1 MGGSQPVFYPP
12 LALAAGLPHNRAP
25 MADMVGGS
33 SEPGARWLTQEEL
46 KRFAECISGDSE
58 RDQRCLRT
66 LMATVSE
73 VLGATDLDEL
83 LRRLVDHT
91 VRTTGTERGLLLLL
105 QEDGELHVRTARD
118 RYGGNLEPDPVFSHS
133 VPRKVIH
140 DNQPVVERVSG
151 DGEVLDL
158 THSVAAM
165 RLRQVM
171 CAPVSARG
179 RTLGVLYAD
188 STLIGPA
195 VTHADLWL
203 FYAQAGLMGMAI
215 ENNRLLHETLQARE
229 MSHQLRVARDIQ
241 KRLLPSTPAR
251 FGQIEL
257 AGLSEPSSRVG
268 GDYFD
273 YFQVDTGR
281 VGLCVG
287 DVSGHGIG
295 PALVMSNVRAHLRG
309 LLQTRRSLNGLY
321 GLLNRALCNELTEGM
336 FVSLFVGVF
345 DSNKMVLEFQNA
357 GHTAPILYRPS
368 EDSFRTIPPTAPA
381 LGLIDDL
388 SAGPCPAMSLKSGD
402 VLVCYTD
409 GVTERHSP
417 EGELY
422 GEERIRHVV
431 QRTLKRGASPSDVV
445 SAIRKDCEAHARD
458 LPPRDDVTLVV
469 ARF

>member
-1 MGGSQPVFYPP
+1 
-12 LALAAGLPHNRAP
+12 
-25 MADMVGGS
+25 
-33 SEPGARWLTQEEL
+33 
-46 KRFAECISGDSE
+46 
-58 RDQRCLRT
+58 
-66 LMATVSE
+66 MATIAE
-73 VLGATDLDEL
+73 VLGTTDLDEL

-91 VRTTGTERGLLLLL
+91 IQTTGTERGLLLLL
-105 QEDGELHVRTARD
+105 QENGDLEVRTARD
-118 RYGGNLEPDPVFSHS
+118 RRGRDLEPNPPLSRS
-133 VPRKVIH
+133 VPEKVLH
-140 DNQPVVERVSG
+140 DNQPVVARVSG

-158 THSVAAM
+158 THSVATM

-179 RTLGVLYAD
+179 RTLGVLYVD
-188 STLIGPA
+188 STLGGAA

-215 ENNRLLHETLQARE
+215 ENNRLLQETLQARE
-229 MSHQLRVARDIQ
+229 MSQQLRVARDIQ
-241 KRLLPSTPAR
+241 KRLLPGGPAR
-251 FGQIEL
+251 FGAIEL

-273 YFQVDTGR
+273 YFQVDAGR
-281 VGLCVG
+281 VGFCVG

-309 LLQTRRSLNGLY
+309 LLQTRRSLGGLY

-345 DSNKMVLEFQNA
+345 DSAKMVLEFQNA

-388 SAGPCPAMSLKSGD
+388 SAGPCPALTVRTGD

-422 GEERIRHVV
+422 GEERIRTVV
-431 QRTLKRGASPSDVV
+431 RRALKSGAQPAQVV
-445 SAIRKDCEAHARD
+445 SAIREDCETHARD